1 MTLNFGP
8 NRRLTRIADADARI
22 LLLLALAATQAL
34 TGCGPAEPKEI
45 SAETSGYLPSDKT
58 KASTPAKEQKPAEG
72 IPIAD
77 QVGPSGISIAPE
89 VPTYEPGKLDPQIAA
104 KEYMTLKLGEQKDS
118 ASLVQFLEE
127 STRAMRELI
136 ADGRRKLVPI
146 DVLLDRGMELSRMK
160 VQAAEL
166 LAKLAV
172 TEDEK
177 VAATLGKLESLETMA
192 SFGDVAASDDLRVLA
207 EQESGNTDPR
217 IAQKAKSISL
227 NLSNRDYENGTA
239 KADDVFRNAEIVL
252 TSGTQLNPSIL
263 TAVAQVIENLDR
275 HDEKDLALQLAKKVE
290 ESFRNHEEPQL
301 ALNAWQLHAQRTTEM
316 KDIIGLIQPD
326 PSAPIDPAQAKV
338 AINALM
344 NKIPSPWTSFFLVQV
359 AIQLEYSDQPL
370 IAKEL
375 IDVAQTQIAN
385 LKNVEAR
392 AELALNCEQFQKRLG
407 IINKP
412 LDLSALVDTE
422 GKPIDMESYKG
433 KVVLVDFWASWCG
446 PCIQEIPNI
455 EKVFSAK
462 NKDGFEVIS
471 INLDENRE
479 DLDVFLKSRKP
490 LWKTYVSNSDKPDE
504 RGFQTAIAKAIGI
517 SAIPFIAIIGK
528 DGNVAGIHVRGPKIE
543 SKVAELL
550 AL

>member
-1 MTLNFGP
+1 MTLNFGL
-8 NRRLTRIADADARI
+8 NRRLRQNQNVASRS
-22 LLLLALAATQAL
+22 LLLLALSSPLAL
-34 TGCGPAEPKEI
+34 PGCGPAEPKEI

-58 KASTPAKEQKPAEG
+58 KVSAPTKEQKPADA
-72 IPIAD
+72 IPLAD
-77 QVGPSGISIAPE
+77 QAGPAGISIAPA

-104 KEYMTLKLGEQKDS
+104 KEYMTLELGDLKDS
-118 ASLVQFLEE
+118 NAAVRLLEK
-127 STRAMRELI
+127 SSRAMRELI

-146 DVLLDRGMELSRMK
+146 DVMLDRGMELSRMK
-160 VQAAEL
+160 VQAADM

-172 TEDEK
+172 TADEK
-177 VAATLGKLESLETMA
+177 VAATLGKLEALETMA
-192 SFGDVAASDDLRVLA
+192 SFGDVAASDDLRGLA
-207 EQESGNTDPR
+207 EQESASDDPR
-217 IAQKAKSISL
+217 IAQKVKSISL
-227 NLSNRDYENGTA
+227 NLSSRDYENGTA
-239 KADDVFRNAEIVL
+239 KAEDVVKNAEIVL
-252 TSGTQLNPSIL
+252 TSGTKLNASNLIVVSQ
-263 TAVAQVIENLDR
+263 AIENLDR

-290 ESFRNHEEPQL
+290 EAFRNDDEPQL
-301 ALNAWQLHAQRTTEM
+301 AINAWQIHAQRTTEM
-316 KDIIGLIQPD
+316 KDIVALIQQN
-326 PSAPIDPAQAKV
+326 PSEPINPAQAKET
-338 AINALM
+338 INALM
-344 NKIPSPWTSFFLVQV
+344 NKIPSPWTSFFFVQA

-370 IAKEL
+370 IAKEM
-375 IDVAQTQIAN
+375 IDVAQTQIEN
-385 LKNVEAR
+385 VKNEEAR
-392 AELALNCEQFQKRLG
+392 AELARNCEQFQKRLG
-407 IINKP
+407 VNNKP
-412 LDLSALVDTE
+412 LDLSALVDTD

-455 EKVFSAK
+455 EKVYSDK

-479 DLDVFLKSRKP
+479 DLEAFLKSRKP
-490 LWKTYVSNSDKPDE
+490 LWKTYVSNSDKPEE

>member
-1 MTLNFGP
+1 VTLNFGP
-8 NRRLTRIADADARI
+8 NRRLTQNPDVDTRI
-22 LLLLALAATQAL
+22 LLLLAIAATQAL
-34 TGCGPAEPKEI
+34 TGCGPAEPKEV

-58 KASTPAKEQKPAEG
+58 KNSTPAKVQKPAEA

-77 QVGPSGISIAPE
+77 QVDPSRLSIAPE

-104 KEYMTLKLGEQKDS
+104 KEYMKLKLGELKDS
-118 ASLVQFLEE
+118 ASLVQFLEK
-127 STRAMRELI
+127 STRAMRELM
-136 ADGRRKLVPI
+136 ADGRSKRLPI

-160 VQAAEL
+160 VQAADM

-172 TEDEK
+172 TADEK

-207 EQESGNTDPR
+207 EQESGSTDPR
-217 IAQKAKSISL
+217 VAEIAKSILL

-239 KADDVFRNAEIVL
+239 KADDVFRNAELVL
-252 TSGTQLNPSIL
+252 TSATTLNPSIL
-263 TAVAQVIENLDR
+263 TAVAQAIENLDR

-290 ESFRNHEEPQL
+290 EAFRNHDKPQL
-301 ALNAWQLHAQRTTEM
+301 ALSAWQIHAQRTTEM
-316 KDIIGLIQPD
+316 KDIVGLIQPD
-326 PSAPIDPAQAKV
+326 PSTPIDPAQAKET
-338 AINALM
+338 INALM
-344 NKIPSPWTSFFLVQV
+344 NKIPSPWTSFFLVQA

-370 IAKEL
+370 IAKEM
-375 IDVAQTQIAN
+375 IDVAQTQIDN
-385 LKNVEAR
+385 VKNVDAR

-422 GKPIDMESYKG
+422 GKPIDMERYKG
-433 KVVLVDFWASWCG
+433 KVVLVDFWATWCG

-479 DLDVFLKSRKP
+479 KLATFLKSREP

-504 RGFQTAIAKAIGI
+504 RGFQTAVAKAIGI
-517 SAIPFIAIIGK
+517 SAIPFIAILGK

>member
-1 MTLNFGP
+1 VTLNFGR
-8 NRRLTRIADADARI
+8 NRRLTQHRNVASRI
-22 LLLLALAATQAL
+22 LLLLALGSTLAL
-34 TGCGPAEPKEI
+34 PGCGPAEPKEI

-58 KASTPAKEQKPAEG
+58 KKSAPTKEQKPADGIPLADQAGPSG
-72 IPIAD
+72 IPIA
-77 QVGPSGISIAPE
+77 PA

-104 KEYMTLKLGEQKDS
+104 KEYMKLELGELKDP
-118 ASLVQFLEE
+118 AAAVQLLEK
-127 STRAMRELI
+127 SSRAMRELI

-146 DVLLDRGMELSRMK
+146 DVMLDRGMELSRIK
-160 VQAAEL
+160 VQAADM

-172 TEDEK
+172 TADEK
-177 VAATLGKLESLETMA
+177 VAATLGKLEALETMA
-192 SFGDVAASDDLRVLA
+192 SFGDVAASDDLRGLA
-207 EQESGNTDPR
+207 EQESASDDPR

-227 NLSNRDYENGTA
+227 NLSSRDYENGTA
-239 KADDVFRNAEIVL
+239 KADDVVKNAEIVL
-252 TSGTQLNPSIL
+252 TSGTKLNASNLI
-263 TAVAQVIENLDR
+263 AVSQAIENLDR

-290 ESFRNHEEPQL
+290 EAFRNDDEPQL
-301 ALNAWQLHAQRTTEM
+301 AINAWQIHAQRTTEM
-316 KDIIGLIQPD
+316 KDIVALIQQN
-326 PSAPIDPAQAKV
+326 PSEPINPAQAKEM
-338 AINALM
+338 INALM
-344 NKIPSPWTSFFLVQV
+344 NKIPSPWTSFFFVQA

-370 IAKEL
+370 IAKEM
-375 IDVAQTQIAN
+375 IDVAQTQIEN
-385 LKNVEAR
+385 VKNEEAR
-392 AELALNCEQFQKRLG
+392 AELARNCEQFQKRLG
-407 IINKP
+407 VNNKP
-412 LDLSALVDTE
+412 LDLSALVDTD

-455 EKVFSAK
+455 EKVYSDK

-479 DLDVFLKSRKP
+479 DLDAFLKSRKP
-490 LWKTYVSNSDKPDE
+490 LWKTYVSNSDKPEE